1 MQKMHSFTFLIT
13 QDIYDA
19 LVERAHLEERKP
31 GALVRIILK
40 RELLG
45 DVKAIREPLSMV
57 K

>member
-13 QDIYDA
+13 KDIYDA
-19 LVERAHLEERKP
+19 LVERANLEERKP

-45 DVKAIREPLSMV
+45 DVKSIREPLSMV